1 MFPAKQLVD
10 QAIRNTFKSC
20 KTLIKNL
27 KILVNEFVFHILTMY
42 TSWILSCRTHNSEV
56 RNLFCKHD
64 FFYDLKSNLAFHQM
78 FAKKQTYPQIVTACN
93 RDFNICNLI
102 TLLCVLLAPPITY
115 MSLQPEVILLA
126 FGCFFNGLPMHGGV
140 QTDISSPKSSSHF
153 QCKIV
158 SHSHGDD
165 ALAQRASR
173 FRA

>member
-1 MFPAKQLVD
+1 M
-10 QAIRNTFKSC
+10 
-20 KTLIKNL
+20 
-27 KILVNEFVFHILTMY
+27 
-42 TSWILSCRTHNSEV
+42 
-56 RNLFCKHD
+56 NLFSIFSQCILHE
-64 FFYDLKSNLAFHQM
+64 FWVAVHTILKYGTFSVNTTSFMIWNQTWHFIKCLQ
-78 FAKKQTYPQIVTACN
+78 KKQTYPQIVTACN